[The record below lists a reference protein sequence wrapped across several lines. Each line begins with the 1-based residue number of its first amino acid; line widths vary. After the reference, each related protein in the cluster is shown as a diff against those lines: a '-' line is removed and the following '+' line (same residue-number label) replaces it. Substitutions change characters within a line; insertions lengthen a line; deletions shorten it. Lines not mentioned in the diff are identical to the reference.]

1 VPGLELPGAD
11 HRVLDGIGVSV
22 LDIGDDH
29 HVLGVGAP
37 DRERLGDGHEGP
49 ICDDG
54 AMPRVV
60 RIETLADV
68 GENAGPRTIS
78 VSARHEAVLDD
89 GRRLSLLDG
98 RGWAESLRGA
108 GADGVA
114 DIWSVA
120 SEREIA
126 ETARTVVGPDEPF
139 GGHTQESMEA
149 SHWQTLAE
157 TLGTQGVVVD
167 PGELRHLPHD
177 VVLSERLRAR
187 LGPGGSG

>member
-1 VPGLELPGAD
+1 MM
-11 HRVLDGIGVSV
+11 
-22 LDIGDDH
+22 
-29 HVLGVGAP
+29 
-37 DRERLGDGHEGP
+37 
-49 ICDDG
+49 G

-60 RIETLADV
+60 RIETVADI
-68 GENAGPRTIS
+68 GEDAEPRTIS

-98 RGWAESLRGA
+98 RGWAASLRGA
-108 GADGVA
+108 GADDVA
-114 DIWSVA
+114 DIWSGT

-139 GGHTQESMEA
+139 GGHTQESMET

-157 TLGTQGVVVD
+157 TLGAQGVVVD
-167 PGELRHLPHD
+167 PGELRLLPHD

-187 LGPGGSG
+187 LSPCDSG